1 MGTPHQAKL
10 NGAVRLMRTQ
20 RMNSTQREMRTPIEI
35 ESNDEIKES
44 HKENGKGEGK
54 EQEKVAK

>member
-1 MGTPHQAKL
+1 
-10 NGAVRLMRTQ
+10 MRTQ

-54 EQEKVAK
+54 EKEKVEK